1 MLLLERQEGELINI
15 GNDIVI
21 KLIRIKHGAHPRA
34 VIGIAAPK
42 HIAIMRAE
50 AVLTAP
56 RAHQPH
62 LPSQR

>member
-34 VIGIAAPK
+34 VIGIKAPPEV
-42 HIAIMRAE
+42 AISRPD
-50 AVLTAP
+50 AVVKAP
-56 RAHQPH
+56 LARQPH
-62 LPSQR
+62 LPNQR

>member
-1 MLLLERQEGELINI
+1 MLLLERQEGELITI

-21 KLIRIKHGAHPRA
+21 KLIRVKHGAHPRA

-42 HIAIMRAE
+42 DVAITRPD

-56 RAHQPH
+56 LARQPH
-62 LPSQR
+62 LPNQR